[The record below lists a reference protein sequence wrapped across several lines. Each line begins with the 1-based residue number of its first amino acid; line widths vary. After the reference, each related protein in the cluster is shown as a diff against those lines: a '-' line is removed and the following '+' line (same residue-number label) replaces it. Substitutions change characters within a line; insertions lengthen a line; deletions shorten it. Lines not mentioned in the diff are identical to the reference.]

1 MLKGVFNNPVVSL
14 TMVTFKPSNLQF
26 AAAAVFPC
34 VGVFLALQKREMT
47 TLVTSDELPRRL
59 ADREASLAKV
69 GDLAE
74 IAANYPSDEGA
85 ADCVSALNF
94 PPNRVVGQD
103 MPDAQKL
110 ALPDES
116 VSFLQSGKKAAISS
130 LRSRLLLEAAELAL
144 YSETR

>member
-1 MLKGVFNNPVVSL
+1 
-14 TMVTFKPSNLQF
+14 
-26 AAAAVFPC
+26 
-34 VGVFLALQKREMT
+34 MT
-47 TLVTSDELPRRL
+47 TLVTCDELPRRL

-130 LRSRLLLEAAELAL
+130 LRSCLLLEAAELAL